1 MTQRGLFITFEG
13 TEGSGKTTQIQRLSA
28 ALTQVGY
35 VVLVTREPGGTQI
48 SQQIREILLN
58 PNRREMAWETELL
71 LFAAARAQHVS
82 EVIAPALEAGKLVI
96 SDRFSD
102 STIAYQGYGRGLDL
116 GMIRHLNQIATKGL
130 SPDLTFVLD
139 LPVEIGLQ
147 RAVQNRGALDRLEL
161 ERLEFHRRVRE
172 GYLTIASQEPH
183 RVKII
188 DAQAD
193 INQAYEPIKA
203 EVDRLFR
210 DRKWNW
216 VCTFYKS

>member
-35 VVLVTREPGGTQI
+35 GVLVTREPGGTLI

-58 PNRREMAWETELL
+58 PNRGEMAWETELL

-102 STIAYQGYGRGLDL
+102 STIAYQ
-116 GMIRHLNQIATKGL
+116 
-130 SPDLTFVLD
+130 
-139 LPVEIGLQ
+139 
-147 RAVQNRGALDRLEL
+147 
-161 ERLEFHRRVRE
+161 
-172 GYLTIASQEPH
+172 
-183 RVKII
+183 
-188 DAQAD
+188 
-193 INQAYEPIKA
+193 
-203 EVDRLFR
+203 
-210 DRKWNW
+210 
-216 VCTFYKS
+216 

>member
-1 MTQRGLFITFEG
+1 
-13 TEGSGKTTQIQRLSA
+13 
-28 ALTQVGY
+28 
-35 VVLVTREPGGTQI
+35 
-48 SQQIREILLN
+48 
-58 PNRREMAWETELL
+58 
-71 LFAAARAQHVS
+71 
-82 EVIAPALEAGKLVI
+82 
-96 SDRFSD
+96 
-102 STIAYQGYGRGLDL
+102 
-116 GMIRHLNQIATKGL
+116 MIRHLNQIATKGL

-147 RAVQNRGALDRLEL
+147 RAMQNRGVLDRLEL

-193 INQAYEPIKA
+193 INQAYQPIKA

-210 DRKWNW
+210 DRKWNL
-216 VCTFYKS
+216 VCTVDKI

>member
-1 MTQRGLFITFEG
+1 
-13 TEGSGKTTQIQRLSA
+13 
-28 ALTQVGY
+28 
-35 VVLVTREPGGTQI
+35 
-48 SQQIREILLN
+48 
-58 PNRREMAWETELL
+58 EMAWETELL

-147 RAVQNRGALDRLEL
+147 RAMQNRGALDRLEL

-188 DAQAD
+188 DAHMSAD
-193 INQAYEPIKA
+193 HVYKQIKT
-203 EVDRLFR
+203 EVDRRL
-210 DRKWNW
+210 DRK
-216 VCTFYKS
+216 